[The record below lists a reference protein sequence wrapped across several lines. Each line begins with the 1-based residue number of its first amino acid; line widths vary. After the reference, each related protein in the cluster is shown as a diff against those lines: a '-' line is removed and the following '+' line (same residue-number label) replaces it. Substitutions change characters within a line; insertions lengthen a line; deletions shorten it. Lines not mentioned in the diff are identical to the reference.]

1 MRVLLLPHL
10 LLNHPLPPTL
20 PSPPPP
26 SPPPP
31 SPPPPSPLLPH
42 PLLPHPL
49 LPHPPLSPHP
59 LLPHTPFFWHSLAH
73 PTLSSAAGLRDAQE
87 PSGCDELAACR
98 RDGVL
103 KDPLGWDGIYLLFH
117 STLSPTPPFPT
128 LPPAPPSHLPSLPP
142 THTSQ
147 IRDLLKEDCRVI
159 RDFLKDDCRVLV
171 VGAAGMGCELLKDLL
186 GCMMYPLPPSLP
198 PLFSP
203 LPHSTLHPHQSD
215 PRVPKGGL
223 PCAGGGSRR
232 AGLRAAKG
240 HSAVIHLL
248 LLATHPPFSPLPHS
262 PLFITPLPTPTDP
275 RIREFL
281 KEDCRVLVVG
291 AGGLGCELLKDLVLS
306 GFGSIDVIDMDTI
319 DVSNL
324 NRQFLFRPADVGKPK
339 AVVAAERVMS
349 RVGRIKVTPHFCRIE
364 DKPSSFF
371 NDFNIIVLGLDSLE
385 ARSYIN
391 SLVCGFLEYSPEGE
405 LDLSSIR
412 PMVDGGTEGFKG
424 HARVIIPGV
433 TPCFHCTLWL
443 FPPQTKFPLCTL
455 AETPR
460 SPAHCIEYAH
470 LIQWGEERPG
480 EAFDADNLEHIQWI
494 YQKALIRAQQHSITG
509 VTLSLTQGVVKNI
522 IPAIASTNAI
532 ISAVCALETLKIA
545 TMCSAGM
552 NNYVMYVGT
561 QGVYSHTVAYERDP
575 ECLVC
580 SAGVPMTVPSTATL
594 QQ

>member
-1 MRVLLLPHL
+1 MAAGDAAMELEGQWRDLDRLLLRPGML
-10 LLNHPLPPTL
+10 VGPGFE
-20 PSPPPP
+20 PSP
-26 SPPPP
+26 
-31 SPPPPSPLLPH
+31 
-42 PLLPHPL
+42 
-49 LPHPPLSPHP
+49 
-59 LLPHTPFFWHSLAH
+59 
-73 PTLSSAAGLRDAQE
+73 E
-87 PSGCDELAACR
+87 
-98 RDGVL
+98 
-103 KDPLGWDGIYLLFH
+103 
-117 STLSPTPPFPT
+117 
-128 LPPAPPSHLPSLPP
+128 
-142 THTSQ
+142 
-147 IRDLLKEDCRVI
+147 
-159 RDFLKDDCRVLV
+159 
-171 VGAAGMGCELLKDLL
+171 
-186 GCMMYPLPPSLP
+186 
-198 PLFSP
+198 
-203 LPHSTLHPHQSD
+203 
-215 PRVPKGGL
+215 
-223 PCAGGGSRR
+223 
-232 AGLRAAKG
+232 
-240 HSAVIHLL
+240 
-248 LLATHPPFSPLPHS
+248 
-262 PLFITPLPTPTDP
+262 
-275 RIREFL
+275 IREFL
-281 KEDCRVLVVG
+281 KSDCRVLVVG

-349 RVGRIKVTPHFCRIE
+349 RVGGVKVTPHFCRIE
-364 DKPSSFF
+364 DKPASFF
-371 NDFNIIVLGLDSLE
+371 SDFNIIVLGLDSLE

-391 SLVCGFLEYSPEGE
+391 SLVCGFLEYSADGE
-405 LDLSSIR
+405 LDLASIR

-433 TPCFHCTLWL
+433 TPCFQCTLWL

-480 EAFDADNLEHIQWI
+480 ESFDSDNLEHIEWI
-494 YQKALIRAQQHSITG
+494 YQKALIRAQQHSIAG

-575 ECLVC
+575 ECIVC
-580 SAGVPMTVPSTATL
+580 SAGVPVTVPSTASL
-594 QQ
+594 QQFIDQLLADPRFAARLQAPSVSFYGSNLYMRAPAVLEEATRPNLSKPLKELMDGVGCANGEEGGEKMGVIAGGVLNVNDKKLAGVLRVRVSFKDD